1 MKFHHLGRRGVMK
14 FGFAL
19 LRLALIGPGKAP
31 AEVTFVRG
39 LNVIV
44 GPSDSGKSFI
54 VQCLDYALGGGAAP
68 KAIPEA
74 EGYNSVVIDIEAN
87 NDGRIYSL
95 ERSLRGGEV
104 LCKTDGQ
111 PDRVLAAKH
120 QRGKEDSI
128 SQFLLDLSGLGTK
141 KVRTNEQGK
150 TRPLS
155 FRDIARLVIIDEETV
170 IKDDSPVLSGQF
182 TSKTVESGV
191 FRLLL
196 TGTDDSS
203 IIAKEDPKVIKGRQA
218 GKVELLEG
226 LLNATRQRLASHGE
240 VGLLADER
248 NSLTQIE
255 ARLQEALVERNGAQA
270 NVLPLQA
277 RRRLEWTQLTQAESN
292 LAVLSELQTRFDLLQ
307 KQYESDL
314 RRLAAIAEAGVR
326 LDQLKEKRCPMC
338 GALAEH
344 QDHEHQKSSPAPVDV
359 SQACRAEAATTLK
372 LLQDLQAT
380 RAANASKIEH
390 LQAHRVNVQRMLDA
404 TSSQLRT
411 MMAQLVDVVS
421 KKVDELRAR
430 AERCRKA
437 IEHLERIQE
446 LEAMLGENKL
456 KKHKKTEVASAVVST
471 AQADPFSRQVETLL
485 KAWHFPDLD
494 RVSFSENDQD
504 VVISGRARKSHG
516 KGVRAITRAAFNLAL
531 LRLCVEDER
540 PFPNFVLIDSPLLVY
555 EEPDAGEAAFPPDI
569 KKHFWESVKA
579 SFIDAQVIIIENSAQ
594 LPDDGTLNGVKV
606 ELFTGNDQGRRGFIP
621 HSDDETGA

>member
-1 MKFHHLGRRGVMK
+1 MK
-14 FGFAL
+14 FGFAFR
-19 LRLALIGPGKAP
+19 RLALIGPGKVP
-31 AEVTFVRG
+31 AEVTFMRG
-39 LNVIV
+39 LNVIG

-54 VQCLDYALGGGAAP
+54 AQCIDYALGGGAAP
-68 KAIPEA
+68 KDIPEA
-74 EGYNSVVIDIEAN
+74 EGYSSVVIDIEAN
-87 NDGRIYSL
+87 SDGRVYSL

-104 LCKTDGQ
+104 LCKTDGR

-120 QRGKEDSI
+120 QGGKEYTV
-128 SQFLLDLSGLGTK
+128 SQFLLDLSGLGSK

-170 IKDDSPVLSGQF
+170 IKEDSPVLSGQF

-203 IIAKEDPKVIKGRQA
+203 IIAKEDSKVAKGRLA

-226 LLNATRQRLASHGE
+226 LLKATRERLAELGE
-240 VGLLADER
+240 AVSSLAEEHDRLTRIDALIQTALAER
-248 NSLTQIE
+248 N
-255 ARLQEALVERNGAQA
+255 AAQA
-270 NVLPLQA
+270 SVVPLQTKRSTA
-277 RRRLEWTQLTQAESN
+277 WKALKAVQSK
-292 LAVLSELQTRFDLLQ
+292 LAVLSELQMRFDLLGQ
-307 KQYESDL
+307 QYESDL
-314 RRLAAIAEAGVR
+314 RRLEAIAEAGVR
-326 LDQLKEKRCPMC
+326 LDQLKEERCPIC

-344 QDHEHQKSSPAPVDV
+344 QHHEHPKAIPTPADV
-359 SQACRAEAATTLK
+359 SQACKAEAAKTSK
-372 LLQDLQAT
+372 LLQDLQTT
-380 RAANASKIEH
+380 RAANASEIEQ
-390 LQAHRVNVQRMLDA
+390 LQGTRDTRQAELDA
-404 TSSQLRT
+404 ISSELNEL
-411 MMAQLVDVVS
+411 MEQLVDVAS
-421 KKVDELRAR
+421 KKVDELRVR
-430 AERCRKA
+430 AEYCRKA

-446 LEAMLGENKL
+446 LEELLQEANRP
-456 KKHKKTEVASAVVST
+456 KKKQKMAVAGAAVST
-471 AQADPFSRQVETLL
+471 AQADPFSREVEALL

-531 LRLCVEDER
+531 LRLCIEGER

-555 EEPDAGEAAFPPDI
+555 EEPDAGESTFPQDI

-579 SFIDAQVIIIENSAQ
+579 SFTDAQVIIIENRNQ
-594 LPDDGTLNGVKV
+594 VPDDGPLSNVNV
-606 ELFTGNDQGRRGFIP
+606 IRFTGNDQGRRGFIP
-621 HSDDETGA
+621 EARGDK